1 MNLPFLP
8 VALPLL
14 LWALPAFSQD
24 PPPPKP
30 PAPPKAPA
38 ASGDVLAGID
48 FKAADKDGNGSLS
61 TEELSAAAFAGLDA
75 DKDGRLSSEELTAFP
90 GLGGRRARG
99 APGEGEV
106 GGEDRGRRGRLLDRD
121 GDGFVDASEF
131 RFPMTPMADEDGDGS
146 LSSEEF
152 SRLKESASRVG
163 QRPGS
168 EPPAA
173 PQATERDRDLRRL
186 DADGDGAVA
195 RSEWKGEAAEFDR
208 MDANKDGKI
217 AGDEFRGARGPGRAR
232 REGGLFAEG
241 NAMEFDHNADGKLSP
256 KEFSTYLFSRL
267 DADRDGSLVSED
279 LQGIP
284 FPPRYNTGQEG
295 TGRERLMQD
304 LDHDRD
310 GKVSAAEFV
319 LPERLWRLF
328 DRDRDDFVK
337 ADELPRPGEGRG
349 PGGRRFEG
357 LEIRSVEEALS
368 RMDSNK
374 DGELTAAEW
383 KAPRPFFDRFDG
395 DKDGKLTRTELETGI
410 EKGKASGLIREPDDF
425 LTRHDKNKDGK
436 VTREEFAGPAEA
448 FDRADTNGD
457 GAITAAD
464 RPAGTPS
471 TPPTEPPKNEK
482 RRTRV

>member
-8 VALPLL
+8 VALLS
-14 LWALPAFSQD
+14 ALPAFSQD

-38 ASGDVLAGID
+38 PGGVLGGID

-61 TEELSAAAFAGLDA
+61 REELSAAAFARLDI
-75 DKDGRLSSEELTAFP
+75 DKDGKLSSEEMSALP
-90 GLGGRRARG
+90 GLGRRRQR
-99 APGEGEV
+99 EGEEPARS
-106 GGEDRGRRGRLLDRD
+106 GRGLDRD

-131 RFPMTPMADEDGDGS
+131 RFPMMPMADEDEDGS
-146 LSSEEF
+146 LSVEEF
-152 SRLKESASRVG
+152 SRLKGRASRFG

-186 DADGDGAVA
+186 DADGDGAIA

-217 AGDEFRGARGPGRAR
+217 AGDELRGARGPGRAR

-241 NAMEFDHNADGKLSP
+241 NAMEFDQNADGKLSP

-267 DADRDGSLVSED
+267 DSDRDGSLLAQD

-295 TGRERLMQD
+295 TGRDRLMQD

-310 GKVSAAEFV
+310 GKISASEFV

-337 ADELPRPGEGRG
+337 ADEIPRPGEGRG

-357 LEIRSVEEALS
+357 LEIRSVEDALS

-374 DGELTAAEW
+374 DGELTSAEW
-383 KAPRPFFDRFDG
+383 TAPRQLFDRFDG
-395 DKDGKLTRTELETGI
+395 DKDGKLTRTELQTGI

-425 LTRHDKNKDGK
+425 LARHDKNKDGK
-436 VTREEFAGPAEA
+436 VTREEFEGPAEA

-464 RPAGTPS
+464 RPAGTPT
-471 TPPTEPPKNEK
+471 TPPTEPPRKAK
-482 RRTRV
+482 RRERV